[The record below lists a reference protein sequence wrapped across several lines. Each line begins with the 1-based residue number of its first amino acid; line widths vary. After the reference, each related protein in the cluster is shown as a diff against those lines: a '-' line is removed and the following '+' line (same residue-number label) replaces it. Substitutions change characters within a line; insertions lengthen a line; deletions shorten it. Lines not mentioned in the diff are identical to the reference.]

1 MSKTIRWGVLGT
13 GTVASQFIQ
22 GLQTVSNAQL
32 WAIGSR
38 TLEKAQRFAQTF
50 NAPKAY
56 GSYEELVQD
65 PDIDVVY
72 IATPQTRH
80 KVDSILCLSA
90 GKAVLCEKP
99 FTVNSQEA
107 REVMAVAQKHQVF
120 CMEAMWMRFMPLIQE
135 VRRLVQSG
143 EIGDI
148 KLLTA
153 DFGYPTE
160 FDPKNRFFNPE
171 LGGGALLD
179 RGVYPLSLAFL
190 LLGKPHHVSGTPCIG
205 KTGVDDQSAMVLR
218 YANGAMAILHSTLH
232 TYGSNT
238 AVITGTRGKI
248 TIKAPFYK
256 PEHISITRFSE
267 QPVVVTSQKTALAT
281 GWKSTVAGKLKQNRW
296 LKALAKSRKE
306 KVQNRYQGLA
316 GNGYNYEAEEV
327 VKCLQAGKL
336 ESGVMPLSETIDIME
351 TMEALLKQW
360 HDG

>member
-22 GLQTVSNAQL
+22 GLKAVPNAQL

-38 TLEKAQRFAQTF
+38 TLEKAQGFAQLF
-50 NAPKAY
+50 NVPKAY

-65 PDIDVVY
+65 PNIDVVY

-99 FTVNSQEA
+99 FTVTSQEA

-135 VRRLVQSG
+135 VRCLIQAG
-143 EIGDI
+143 EIGDVQ
-148 KLLTA
+148 LLTA

-190 LLGKPHHVSGTPCIG
+190 LLGKPLHVSGAPCMG
-205 KTGVDDQSAMVLR
+205 KTGVDDQSVLVLR
-218 YANGAMAILHSTLH
+218 YGNGAMAILHSTLH

-248 TIKAPFYK
+248 TIKEPFYK

-281 GWKSTVAGKLKQNRW
+281 GWKGTVVGKLKQNRW
-296 LKALAKSRKE
+296 LKTLAKLRKE
-306 KVQNRYQGLA
+306 NVTNIYQSLA

-327 VKCLQAGKL
+327 VNCLQMGKL
-336 ESGVMPLSETIDIME
+336 ESSLMPLSETIDIME
-351 TMEALLKQW
+351 TMEILLKEW
-360 HDG
+360 HSD